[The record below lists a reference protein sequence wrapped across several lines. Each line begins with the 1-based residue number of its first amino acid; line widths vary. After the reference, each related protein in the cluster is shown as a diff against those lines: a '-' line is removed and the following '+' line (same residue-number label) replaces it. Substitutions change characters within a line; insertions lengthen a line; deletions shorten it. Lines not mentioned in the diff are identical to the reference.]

1 MKNFILNFS
10 FGKLNEFPIDW
21 NLMKYIHLFRI
32 NIKDFCDIVKF
43 IIYNMK
49 EKNNIINDILENKD
63 FVEIINE
70 DNLNFVIYVEKLI
83 KEMK

>member
-1 MKNFILNFS
+1 M
-10 FGKLNEFPIDW
+10 GKLNEFTIDW
-21 NLMKYIHLFRI
+21 NLIKYIHLFRI
-32 NIKDFCDIVKF
+32 SIKDFCDIVTF
-43 IIYNMK
+43 IVLNMK

-70 DNLNFVIYVEKLI
+70 DNLNFIIYVEKII